1 VKYFGLVWKNVWRKK
16 ARTLL
21 TILSVFVAFLL
32 FALLN
37 AIGHAFKAGVDVAQ
51 AERLVVIDK
60 ISLINPLPIS
70 YRNKIASTPGVAAVT
85 HQSWFGGYYQDP
97 RNQFAQ
103 FPTEPYGYFEM
114 YPEHVIS
121 KEQLDTWAKTRTG
134 AVVGRELAEQFG
146 WKIGDRIPIQA
157 TIWTKADGG
166 RTWEFDL
173 VGIFSTDDPRGT
185 TAFMLMNYDYFEEAR
200 AFGKG
205 TVGWYVLRINKGADP
220 VAIANAVDNEFAN
233 SPNETETSTEA
244 AFATSF
250 AKQFG
255 NIALIVQLILGAV
268 FFTLLLVAGNTMA
281 QSIRER
287 ISEIGVLKTL
297 GFTDHT
303 VLGIV
308 LAESVLIMLIGGV
321 LGLSIGWVLV
331 QGLGQQ
337 MGAFLPGIF
346 LGPSALLIGLGC
358 MIGAGVLAGAF
369 PAIKGMRLTIV
380 DALARR

>member
-21 TILSVFVAFLL
+21 TVLSVFVAFLL